1 MPTLTDL
8 VHDHTDLTD
17 ADLEWLH
24 ALVSDWQLLAD
35 LSFADLLL
43 WVPLR
48 SPDALPADTR
58 RSTPGVPGG
67 VHGWVAI
74 AQMRP
79 TTGPTAYPEDLV
91 GKIVPTGRRGLIDVA
106 WRERRI
112 VREGDPEWGSGIPV
126 REESIPVRRGV
137 KLLGVI
143 QRSTNLSSART
154 PSRLELTYL
163 QSASDLAQM
172 IAEGRFPVPGEEP
185 NLVRSPRVGDGL
197 IRLNR
202 EGRVTYASPNA
213 QSAYRRLGFPAD
225 LVGESLGTITTRL
238 CDTGEPMEEALTAV
252 LSGRVAREVEVEGQ
266 GSVMQLRTIPLVV
279 GGARIGA
286 VVLCRDVTELRWRD
300 RELMTKDATIREIHH
315 RVKNNLQTV
324 AALLRLQARRLQIP
338 EGRAA
343 LDEAVRRVGSIAIV
357 HETLSHTPDE
367 LIDFDDIA
375 DRVITMAGE
384 VSTPE
389 TRVTPKRSGNFGV
402 LPAEV
407 ATPLAMALT
416 ELLQN
421 ALEHGL
427 ANRFGTLEVVAHRYE
442 EHPEQEARGG
452 GQDGDRGREPVGVVG
467 GAAGGAGDGAGT
479 SSATGPAGPAGT
491 AGVPGTAGVA
501 AVGGRAAGGARKG
514 KGRRLVTI
522 VADDGVGLPED
533 FDVESTDSLGLQI
546 VRTLIVGELGGR
558 LEFRRRP
565 SGGTE
570 VVVDVPLADDDRRPG
585 PPRRR

>member
-8 VHDHTDLTD
+8 VRDQSDLTE

-48 SPDALPADTR
+48 SADALPADATSR
-58 RSTPGVPGG
+58 GGRTQRAFDTGATVP
-67 VHGWVAI
+67 GWVAI

-91 GKIVPTGRRGLIDVA
+91 GKVVRTGRRGLIDVA

-126 REESIPVRRGV
+126 REESIPVRRGAKV
-137 KLLGVI
+137 LGVI

-163 QSASDLAQM
+163 QSASDLATM
-172 IAEGRFPVPGEEP
+172 ISEGRFPVPGEEP
-185 NLVRSPRVGDGL
+185 NMVRSPRVGDGL
-197 IRLNR
+197 MRLDR
-202 EGRVTYASPNA
+202 SGRVTYASPNA
-213 QSAYRRLGFPAD
+213 QSAYRRLGYPAD
-225 LVGESLGTITTRL
+225 LVGESLGQVTADL
-238 CDTGEPMEEALTAV
+238 CDTGEPMEEALSVV
-252 LSGRVAREVEVEGQ
+252 LSGRAPREVEVESR
-266 GSVMQLRTIPLVV
+266 GSIMQLRTIPLVV
-279 GGARIGA
+279 GGTRIGA

-300 RELMTKDATIREIHH
+300 RELLTKDATIREIHH

-375 DRVITMAGE
+375 DRVITMAAE

-389 TRVTPKRSGNFGV
+389 TKVTPKRTGSFGV

-427 ANRFGTLEVVAHRYE
+427 ANRFGTLEVVAHRYGE
-442 EHPEQEARGG
+442 GAGEPSGVTVW
-452 GQDGDRGREPVGVVG
+452 GDWP
-467 GAAGGAGDGAGT
+467 GAADH
-479 SSATGPAGPAGT
+479 
-491 AGVPGTAGVA
+491 A
-501 AVGGRAAGGARKG
+501 AESPEEEPHS
-514 KGRRLVTI
+514 GRRLVTVI
-522 VADDGVGLPED
+522 ADDGVGLPAD
-533 FDVESTDSLGLQI
+533 FDVEGSDSLGLQI

-558 LEFRRRP
+558 LDFRPRP
-565 SGGTE
+565 AGGTE
-570 VVVDVPLADDDRRPG
+570 VVVDVPLDHAHRPG
-585 PPRRR
+585 ATT

>member
-8 VHDHTDLTD
+8 VRDHSDLVE

-48 SPDALPADTR
+48 SADALPADGASRRTR
-58 RSTPGVPGG
+58 ANAPGAAVPG
-67 VHGWVAI
+67 WMAI

-91 GKIVPTGRRGLIDVA
+91 GKVVRTGRRGLIDVA

-126 REESIPVRRGV
+126 REESIPVRRGTKV
-137 KLLGVI
+137 LGVI

-163 QSASDLAQM
+163 QSASDLATM
-172 IAEGRFPVPGEEP
+172 ICEGTFPAPGEEP
-185 NLVRSPRVGDGL
+185 NMVRSPRVGDGL
-197 IRLNR
+197 MRLDR
-202 EGRVTYASPNA
+202 SGRVTYASPNA
-213 QSAYRRLGFPAD
+213 QSAYRRLGYPAD
-225 LVGESLGTITTRL
+225 LVGEALGQVTADL
-238 CDTGEPMEEALTAV
+238 CDTGEPMEEALSVV
-252 LSGRVAREVEVEGQ
+252 LSGRAPREVEVESH
-266 GSVMQLRTIPLVV
+266 GSIMQLRTIPLVV
-279 GGARIGA
+279 GGTRIGA
-286 VVLCRDVTELRWRD
+286 IVLCRDVTELRWRD
-300 RELMTKDATIREIHH
+300 RELLTKDATIREIHH

-324 AALLRLQARRLQIP
+324 AALLRLQARRLRIP

-375 DRVITMAGE
+375 DRVIAMAGE

-389 TRVTPKRSGNFGV
+389 TKVTPKRTGSFGV

-427 ANRFGTLEVVAHRYE
+427 ANRFGTLEVVAHRHG
-442 EHPEQEARGG
+442 EHETPRS
-452 GQDGDRGREPVGVVG
+452 PG
-467 GAAGGAGDGAGT
+467 GAQVWGDWPGAAEHEP
-479 SSATGPAGPAGT
+479 PAGEPPA
-491 AGVPGTAGVA
+491 
-501 AVGGRAAGGARKG
+501 
-514 KGRRLVTI
+514 GRRLVTT
-522 VADDGVGLPED
+522 VADDGVGLPAD
-533 FDVESTDSLGLQI
+533 FDVESSNSLGLQI

-558 LEFRRRP
+558 LDFRPRP
-565 SGGTE
+565 GGGTE
-570 VVVDVPLADDDRRPG
+570 VIVDVPLDLNHRSTPHNT
-585 PPRRR
+585 

>member
-1 MPTLTDL
+1 MTDL
-8 VHDHTDLTD
+8 VRDHTDLTD

-48 SPDALPADTR
+48 SPDALPAEAGPR
-58 RSTPGVPGG
+58 RRDPGIPGG

-91 GKIVPTGRRGLIDVA
+91 GKVVPTGRRGLIDVA

-197 IRLNR
+197 IRLDR
-202 EGRVTYASPNA
+202 AGRVTYASPNA

-225 LVGESLGTITTRL
+225 LVGESLGEVTTRL
-238 CDTGEPMEEALTAV
+238 CDTGEPLEEALTVV
-252 LSGRVAREVEVEGQ
+252 LSGRAPREVEVESR

-279 GGARIGA
+279 GGTRIGA

-357 HETLSHTPDE
+357 HETLSLTPDE

-375 DRVITMAGE
+375 DRVIMMAGE

-389 TRVTPKRSGNFGV
+389 TRVTPKRTGSFGV

-442 EHPEQEARGG
+442 EH
-452 GQDGDRGREPVGVVG
+452 REPGTG
-467 GAAGGAGDGAGT
+467 RDRELGAGGDE
-479 SSATGPAGPAGT
+479 
-491 AGVPGTAGVA
+491 
-501 AVGGRAAGGARKG
+501 KE
-514 KGRRLVTI
+514 RRLVT
-522 VADDGVGLPED
+522 VVSDDGVGLPED
-533 FDVESTDSLGLQI
+533 FDVEGTDSLGLQI

-565 SGGTE
+565 TGGTE
-570 VVVDVPLADDDRRPG
+570 VVVDVPLNDDDHRRPG
-585 PPRRR
+585 PPRR

>member
-8 VHDHTDLTD
+8 VRDRSELTD

-48 SPDALPADTR
+48 SADALPADATSR
-58 RSTPGVPGG
+58 RARKAPPPDGDATVP
-67 VHGWVAI
+67 GWVAI

-91 GKIVPTGRRGLIDVA
+91 GKVVRTGRRGLIDVA

-126 REESIPVRRGV
+126 REESIPVRRGDKV
-137 KLLGVI
+137 LGVI

-163 QSASDLAQM
+163 QSASDLATM
-172 IAEGRFPVPGEEP
+172 ICEGTFPAPGEEP
-185 NLVRSPRVGDGL
+185 NMVRSPRVGDGL
-197 IRLNR
+197 MRLDR
-202 EGRVTYASPNA
+202 SGRVTYASPNA
-213 QSAYRRLGFPAD
+213 QSAYRRLGYPAD
-225 LVGESLGTITTRL
+225 LVGDALGQVTADL
-238 CDTGEPMEEALTAV
+238 CDTGEPMEEALSVV
-252 LSGRVAREVEVEGQ
+252 LSGRAPREVEVESH
-266 GSVMQLRTIPLVV
+266 GSIMQLRTIPLVV
-279 GGARIGA
+279 GGTRIGA
-286 VVLCRDVTELRWRD
+286 IVLCRDVTELRWRD
-300 RELMTKDATIREIHH
+300 RELLSKDATIREIHH

-389 TRVTPKRSGNFGV
+389 TKVTPKRTGSFGV

-427 ANRFGTLEVVAHRYE
+427 TNRFGTLEVVAHRYGE
-442 EHPEQEARGG
+442 GATPDRNGRRDTAEQ
-452 GQDGDRGREPVGVVG
+452 
-467 GAAGGAGDGAGT
+467 
-479 SSATGPAGPAGT
+479 
-491 AGVPGTAGVA
+491 PGED
-501 AVGGRAAGGARKG
+501 GGR
-514 KGRRLVTI
+514 LVAI

-533 FDVESTDSLGLQI
+533 FDVEGTTSLGLQI

-558 LEFRRRP
+558 LDFRPRP
-565 SGGTE
+565 TGGTE
-570 VVVDVPLADDDRRPG
+570 VVVDIPLTPRRQP
-585 PPRRR
+585 PPRST